1 MGSLESDLMKARY
14 DLLNFHLHKTLTPSL
29 SLSLSLSLMHALTL
43 TLAHTHTHT
52 HSVRGG
58 MGLGVSS
65 GRETRQ
71 CVGDSFIFSHL
82 KMNLPP
88 QKKKPKTRNCFF
100 SSEAAFQDI
109 SFFFSFF
116 EYLRRRRKRWS
127 SEQTKTLALL
137 QLRPMLGFSRV
148 NWKKIRFSF
157 SFIWWSKS
165 SLAWRAGKS
174 LKLLGFG

>member
-43 TLAHTHTHT
+43 THAHTHTHTHTHT

-58 MGLGVSS
+58 MVLGVSS

-88 QKKKPKTRNCFF
+88 KKETKDKKL
-100 SSEAAFQDI
+100 
-109 SFFFSFF
+109 FFF
-116 EYLRRRRKRWS
+116 
-127 SEQTKTLALL
+127 
-137 QLRPMLGFSRV
+137 
-148 NWKKIRFSF
+148 I
-157 SFIWWSKS
+157 
-165 SLAWRAGKS
+165 
-174 LKLLGFG
+174 